1 MAGEETGERSL
12 IERVRAR
19 QHRHKQKNRLYRVA
33 FAVAGFVVLLGGV
46 IMLFTPGP
54 GLAVIAVGLAMLA
67 MEFAWAERALERA
80 IDQMESAAD
89 QVRHGSPAKR
99 AALVA
104 AGVLAL
110 AAFVGII
117 VLWDVPIL
125 PG

>member
-1 MAGEETGERSL
+1 VAGEETGERSL

-99 AALVA
+99 AAFVA

>member
-19 QHRHKQKNRLYRVA
+19 QQRHKQRNRMYRVV
-33 FAVAGFVVLLGGV
+33 FALAGFIVLLGGL

-80 IDQMESAAD
+80 IDQMERAAD

-110 AAFVGII
+110 AAFLGII
-117 VLWDVPIL
+117 VFWDIPIL